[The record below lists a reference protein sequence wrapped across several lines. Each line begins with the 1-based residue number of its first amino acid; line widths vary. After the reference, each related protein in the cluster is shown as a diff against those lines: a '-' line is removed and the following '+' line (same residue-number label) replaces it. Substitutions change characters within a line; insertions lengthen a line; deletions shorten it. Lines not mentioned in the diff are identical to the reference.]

1 MLGSKK
7 SKKPSDNK
15 PDVKQNNKVL
25 CVCALDFGK
34 TYSGYAYSLRLKPND
49 IYCPHWNT
57 STGCTTLINYKTPTT
72 ILLYGGHKLIGF
84 GDEAI
89 KKFLDLNVEERKDFN
104 FFQRFQMNLY
114 DKFQS
119 GENLSVTTKIADFNG
134 KQVPAVD
141 VFSTAIKYLKDHFLN
156 ENEARGA
163 SLLEKDIK
171 WVLTV
176 PAMWGDPEKEFM
188 KQAAKKTGIEKPRL
202 ATVLE
207 SEAAFIFCK
216 DLPAKNF
223 ESGFDNIDVFSLEQ
237 RYLVLNAEDGTI
249 DTTVLEVRPGGKL
262 HVLSRAS
269 YGDVMVDN
277 TFKQMLIDIVGEEF
291 MDSFRQNNTADYIDM
306 FRAFETKK
314 KEKYKSLNTRNI
326 TISPSFLEKYKE
338 ENGIDISKRTLET
351 QYAKSL
357 KWAGDKV
364 KINKDLFQ
372 SFFDPANDKIVHYIR
387 EILSKPEVNETKVI
401 LMVGGFSE
409 WEIVQDAIRKAFPEC
424 CVLVPLQAGVAV
436 LKGAVLFGHS
446 SISDDDNT
454 PVLEEGDNRPVVA
467 LDNTKVNNATEDRRS
482 YAAKKR
488 GAKKCSIL

>member
-1 MLGSKK
+1 
-7 SKKPSDNK
+7 
-15 PDVKQNNKVL
+15 
-25 CVCALDFGK
+25 
-34 TYSGYAYSLRLKPND
+34 
-49 IYCPHWNT
+49 
-57 STGCTTLINYKTPTT
+57 
-72 ILLYGGHKLIGF
+72 
-84 GDEAI
+84 
-89 KKFLDLNVEERKDFN
+89 
-104 FFQRFQMNLY
+104 
-114 DKFQS
+114 
-119 GENLSVTTKIADFNG
+119 
-134 KQVPAVD
+134 
-141 VFSTAIKYLKDHFLN
+141 
-156 ENEARGA
+156 
-163 SLLEKDIK
+163 
-171 WVLTV
+171 
-176 PAMWGDPEKEFM
+176 
-188 KQAAKKTGIEKPRL
+188 
-202 ATVLE
+202 
-207 SEAAFIFCK
+207 
-216 DLPAKNF
+216 
-223 ESGFDNIDVFSLEQ
+223 
-237 RYLVLNAEDGTI
+237 
-249 DTTVLEVRPGGKL
+249 
-262 HVLSRAS
+262 
-269 YGDVMVDN
+269 MVDN

-357 KWAGDKV
+357 KWAGDKE

-409 WEIVQDAIRKAFPEC
+409 WKIVQDAIRKAFPEC

-454 PVLEEGDNRPVVA
+454 PVLEECDNRPVVA

-488 GAKKCSIL
+488 GVKKCSIL